1 MKRLIFY
8 ILICSIST
16 NLFSQNYSKG
26 DSLRG
31 NLSSLRNCYDVFFY
45 DLDIHLDLE
54 KKTLEESSNTLYF
67 IAVND
72 FNKIQIDL
80 FKHLKINS
88 IEFEGSL
95 LEFSREYDAVFVKFP
110 RLIFEGEKIK
120 IKCNYF
126 GVPQEAKNPPWDG
139 GFSWRKDDN
148 NNDWVGVSCQGL
160 GASSWWPCKDHQSD
174 EPDSMKI
181 TFTINKNLP
190 IISNG
195 NLISDS
201 TFINRDNKKSRVSS
215 WFVSYPINN
224 YNVTL
229 NIGDYI
235 NFKDKYISKEDT
247 LDLDYYVLSYNK
259 EKAYKHFQQVKPMLK
274 CFEFYFGQYPFFN
287 DGYALVETSYLGM
300 EHQSAIAYG
309 NNYLPG
315 YRGNTKYISDLDFDF
330 IIVHETGHE

>member
-95 LEFSREYDAVFVKFP
+95 LEFSREYDAVFDE
-110 RLIFEGEKIK
+110 LL
-120 IKCNYF
+120 
-126 GVPQEAKNPPWDG
+126 
-139 GFSWRKDDN
+139 
-148 NNDWVGVSCQGL
+148 L
-160 GASSWWPCKDHQSD
+160 GNWLSSS
-174 EPDSMKI
+174 
-181 TFTINKNLP
+181 
-190 IISNG
+190 
-195 NLISDS
+195 
-201 TFINRDNKKSRVSS
+201 
-215 WFVSYPINN
+215 
-224 YNVTL
+224 
-229 NIGDYI
+229 
-235 NFKDKYISKEDT
+235 ISK
-247 LDLDYYVLSYNK
+247 S
-259 EKAYKHFQQVKPMLK
+259 
-274 CFEFYFGQYPFFN
+274 C
-287 DGYALVETSYLGM
+287 
-300 EHQSAIAYG
+300 
-309 NNYLPG
+309 
-315 YRGNTKYISDLDFDF
+315 
-330 IIVHETGHE
+330 

>member
-110 RLIFEGEKIK
+110 
-120 IKCNYF
+120 
-126 GVPQEAKNPPWDG
+126 
-139 GFSWRKDDN
+139 
-148 NNDWVGVSCQGL
+148 
-160 GASSWWPCKDHQSD
+160 
-174 EPDSMKI
+174 
-181 TFTINKNLP
+181 
-190 IISNG
+190 
-195 NLISDS
+195 
-201 TFINRDNKKSRVSS
+201 
-215 WFVSYPINN
+215 
-224 YNVTL
+224 
-229 NIGDYI
+229 NIY
-235 NFKDKYISKEDT
+235 
-247 LDLDYYVLSYNK
+247 L
-259 EKAYKHFQQVKPMLK
+259 YKTEQ
-274 CFEFYFGQYPFFN
+274 
-287 DGYALVETSYLGM
+287 
-300 EHQSAIAYG
+300 
-309 NNYLPG
+309 
-315 YRGNTKYISDLDFDF
+315 R
-330 IIVHETGHE
+330 

>member
-110 RLIFEGEKIK
+110 RLIFKGEKIK

-215 WFVSYPINN
+215 WFVSYPINT

-235 NFKDKYISKEDT
+235 NFKDK
-247 LDLDYYVLSYNK
+247 
-259 EKAYKHFQQVKPMLK
+259 
-274 CFEFYFGQYPFFN
+274 
-287 DGYALVETSYLGM
+287 
-300 EHQSAIAYG
+300 
-309 NNYLPG
+309 
-315 YRGNTKYISDLDFDF
+315 
-330 IIVHETGHE
+330 